1 MGLGLGWYAV
11 PGSCSIALSAGR
23 FLEVGISR
31 GWQHTPANHVNTP
44 LLLGSSLA
52 AASAFALGS
61 MRYVYA
67 RRGKLRYTGL
77 REYVRKGW
85 PIFAPLNCLLY
96 LFTKPRGRGV
106 FLDLAQYP
114 ELAPL
119 REHWQTIRDEAVQL
133 MQKGY
138 FERISDSN
146 SASYFDVGFRT
157 FYKYGWSKFYLK
169 WYGYTHASALALCP
183 QTVAILQRI
192 PSVNGAMFSLLPPG
206 SKLTRHLDPVAISLR
221 YHLGLST
228 PNHDACWIEVD
239 GQTYSWRDGDAA
251 LFDITYLH
259 HARNDTSQP
268 RLILMCDV
276 DRPMSWPGAIVNWF
290 YRGLARLSIVPNL
303 EGDRRGLA
311 NRLFAG
317 IAPLFARSKRLRQ
330 TNRPLY
336 NLIKWTFNL
345 GLLALV
351 TVLAWGLYRLV
362 AGVLA
367 GS

>member
-1 MGLGLGWYAV
+1 ML
-11 PGSCSIALSAGR
+11 PGDGICRGCSACWLD
-23 FLEVGISR
+23 LL
-31 GWQHTPANHVNTP
+31 NTTQ
-44 LLLGSSLA
+44 LLGSSLA

-67 RRGKLRYTGL
+67 HRGKLRYEGL

-85 PIFAPLNCLLY
+85 PIFAPFNCLLY
-96 LFTKPRGRGV
+96 LFTKPKGRGV
-106 FLDLAQYP
+106 FLGLENYP

-119 REHWQTIRDEAVQL
+119 QEGWQVIREEAMQL
-133 MQKGY
+133 MRQGY
-138 FERISDSN
+138 FERISDRN

-157 FYKYGWSKFYLK
+157 FYKYGWSKFYLR

-183 QTVAILQRI
+183 KTVAILSRI

-228 PNHDACWIEVD
+228 PNRDGCSIEVD
-239 GQTYSWRDGDAA
+239 GQTYSWRDGAAA

-259 HARNDTSQP
+259 HARNDTDHP
-268 RLILMCDV
+268 RLILMCDI
-276 DRPMSWPGAIVNWF
+276 DRPMSWPGAVINWF
-290 YRGLARLSIVPNL
+290 YRGLARISIVPNL

-317 IAPLFARSKRLRQ
+317 VAPLFARTKVLRQ
-330 TNRPLY
+330 SNRRLY
-336 NLIKWTFNL
+336 NWVKWGFNL
-345 GLLALV
+345 TLLGAV
-351 TVLAWGLYRLV
+351 AAVLYGMYRLLLWC
-362 AGVLA
+362 LA
-367 GS
+367 GG